1 MKKYIHVTKEVR
13 EKLMENFGVTNVM
26 VWYALTFHPNR
37 GNSDLAKRIRCCAIQ
52 NGGIVL
58 NELPAV
64 ETFHDHDG
72 YMRQYLPNGVLLE
85 VNKSNGDVDVIF
97 KGESVKHYENVFVR
111 DLKGIQNWAAT
122 LR

>member
-13 EKLMENFGVTNVM
+13 EHLMKIFSVSAVMVWKALTFESESVLANKIRKAAFENFGILM
-26 VWYALTFHPNR
+26 
-37 GNSDLAKRIRCCAIQ
+37 
-52 NGGIVL
+52 

-64 ETFHDHDG
+64 ETFHDHDN
-72 YMRQYLPNGVLLE
+72 YMRQYFPNGVLLE

-111 DLKGIQNWAAT
+111 DLKGIQNRAAT

>member
-13 EKLMENFGVTNVM
+13 EHLMKNFGVTNVM

-58 NELPAV
+58 TELPAV

>member
-13 EKLMENFGVTNVM
+13 EKLMNNFGVTNVM
-26 VWYALTFHPNR
+26 VWYALTFHPKR

-58 NELPAV
+58 NELPAM

>member
-13 EKLMENFGVTNVM
+13 EHLMEIFGVTNVM

-64 ETFHDHDG
+64 ETLHDHDG
-72 YMRQYLPNGVLLE
+72 YMRQYFPNGVLLE